1 MALFAMRHVSKLLPT
16 LEDLSSH
23 REWRLREWAVAA
35 LPVLYASTLP
45 TTTSE
50 QQAAQDEDAAAA
62 AGDEATEQ
70 GGANGQQEEEQEQE
84 EGGENGET
92 AVKTPEKE
100 AAEEFHTPPSS
111 FSPCP
116 PLSPTTSSA
125 RGELQEACLRGLSD
139 NAWCVRQR
147 AADAFVLIGVCEARR
162 EKVEQAA
169 AAAAVIGGGGGGDG
183 DGGWW
188 EGTFLPTVAALLSEP
203 KTAGTSGSGA
213 RACAIVRMLWRSSS
227 ASVGC
232 ALSATTAQVD
242 HVTAVTAPA
251 AL

>member
-1 MALFAMRHVSKLLPT
+1 MFAGSDDGAVRDAP
-16 LEDLSSH
+16 
-23 REWRLREWAVAA
+23 REQAAAHAGGSVVASQWRLRVGRCGAA
-35 LPVLYASTLP
+35 RALRLDLP

-50 QQAAQDEDAAAA
+50 QQAAQDEDADAA

-70 GGANGQQEEEQEQE
+70 RGANGQQEEEQEQE

-116 PLSPTTSSA
+116 PLSPATSSA

-169 AAAAVIGGGGGGDG
+169 AAAAV
-183 DGGWW
+183 
-188 EGTFLPTVAALLSEP
+188 
-203 KTAGTSGSGA
+203 
-213 RACAIVRMLWRSSS
+213 
-227 ASVGC
+227 
-232 ALSATTAQVD
+232 
-242 HVTAVTAPA
+242 
-251 AL
+251 